1 MQALNP
7 RALELEFYRRRA
19 CPPRQLPLARLR
31 LSQPNGS
38 TSRRARSS
46 STNNADPRARA
57 ARGVTYH
64 PATEQHADRS
74 ECPASRT
81 TAKTAGKFPETDCG
95 RRPTD
100 RPCSDIR
107 KKARPATSNLTKS
120 LTRARW
126 GLRRQTTRI
135 AELRAELERREARAA
150 QYRGQ
155 VATFSE
161 QLAEVDPD
169 ALDSTHDVSGGA
181 R

>member
-7 RALELEFYRRRA
+7 RALELELYRRRA
-19 CPPRQLPLARLR
+19 CPPRQLPLVRLR

-46 STNNADPRARA
+46 ITNNADPRARA
-57 ARGVTYH
+57 ARGVTY
-64 PATEQHADRS
+64 
-74 ECPASRT
+74 PASRT
-81 TAKTAGKFPETDCG
+81 IDAPARSAFRTPALTSANRPNPATAASHW
-95 RRPTD
+95 PTEQA
-100 RPCSDIR
+100 CSDIT
-107 KKARPATSNLTKS
+107 KQARPASTSITKA

-126 GLRRQTTRI
+126 GLRRQTNRI
-135 AELRAELERREARAA
+135 AELQAELARREARAA
-150 QYRGQ
+150 QYRGE

-169 ALDSTHDVSGGA
+169 AFDSTHDVSGGA